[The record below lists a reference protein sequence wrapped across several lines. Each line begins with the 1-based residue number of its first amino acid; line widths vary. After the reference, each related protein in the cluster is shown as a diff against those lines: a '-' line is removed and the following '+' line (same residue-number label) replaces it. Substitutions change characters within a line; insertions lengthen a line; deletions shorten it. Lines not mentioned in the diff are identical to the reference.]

1 MQFWFQRLCKTLI
14 AWIQKQSGTTLTTRQ
29 IYVCT
34 SFLINNVWPYEFI
47 EILSIS
53 FQKGKIDL
61 LVYKAGYEMELEW
74 AHMTSEEVLN
84 KPGLFSQ

>member
-1 MQFWFQRLCKTLI
+1 MQFWFQRLCKTAF
-14 AWIQKQSGTTLTTRQ
+14 AWIQKQSGTTLTTCQ

-34 SFLINNVWPYEFI
+34 SFLINNVWHYKLI

-53 FQKGKIDL
+53 FQKGKIDH

-84 KPGLFSQ
+84 KLGLFSR